1 MVDTIGVVS
10 TERRRGD
17 VFAVA
22 TTACAVGSA
31 LSSAATPVVLSGMS
45 SALPQADYARPHPRG
60 APPV

>member
-1 MVDTIGVVS
+1 MVDTIGIVC

-22 TTACAVGSA
+22 TTASLVAPAV
-31 LSSAATPVVLSGMS
+31 SSAATPVVLPGMGS
-45 SALPQADYARPHPRG
+45 PLPQADSARPHPRG